1 MSSMSSSTITPEI
14 LVAYSQCPRK
24 AFLLLCTDE
33 RGMPHEYLR
42 ILEQQKRLNQVNY
55 LHTLN
60 MLKQPSLDVQSP
72 IIIDAA
78 SPHGRAR

>member
-60 MLKQPSLDVQSP
+60 MLKQPSLEVQSH
-72 IIIDAA
+72 IINDTD
-78 SPHGRAR
+78 SPDG